1 MKELGYTMYRDILTE
16 GFDGRI
22 CRIDPKAFRT
32 PDGRIH
38 ISYSMLLLSGSDV
51 FRDRYVISSSDGGQS
66 FSEPKLFNG
75 RPETVEN
82 GVRRVYALNA
92 YYHKATDSNFALG
105 RMTAYADESSPI
117 LNGHDTMRAL
127 TGTFDAKSMSF
138 ASCGVMIP
146 PGTEDMDNL
155 TFMEPLEDDDG
166 TVLVPAYGRPGSRR
180 QHEVIICRFAVENG
194 ALRFIERSP
203 SISRP
208 DLSRGL
214 CEPRLA
220 KLGNEYYLTMR
231 SDEIGWFSKSGDGMN
246 FTAPAEWRWD
256 DGEILTSRNTQQA
269 WLRHADGLFLVYTRE
284 TPHNKHIFRRRAPLF
299 MAQFDDEHD
308 CLIKDSEFIA
318 VPEMGARLGNFT
330 VTGINDHEAW
340 ICVCEWMQTTP
351 PDCFDSSRCV
361 RFGANNRLW
370 RTRIVW

>member
-1 MKELGYTMYRDILTE
+1 ELGYTMYRDILTE
-16 GFDGRI
+16 GFDGRM

-117 LNGHDTMRAL
+117 LNGHGTMRAL
-127 TGTFDAKSMSF
+127 TGTFDARSMSF
-138 ASCGVMIP
+138 VSCGVMIP

-299 MAQFDDEHD
+299 MAQFDDERD